1 MALNISFDDALHNL
15 QKTGYTYNFIKL
27 NQYIY
32 CTDKNLNFKS
42 HELTIT
48 EKFRYENKY
57 DPSLNN
63 VLYAI
68 EAPEFGLKGF
78 LVN

>member
-1 MALNISFDDALHNL
+1 MALNLSFDDALHNL
-15 QKTGYTYNFIKL
+15 QKKGYTYNFIKL

-48 EKFRYENKY
+48 EKFRYENKFE
-57 DPSLNN
+57 PSLNN

-68 EAPEFGLKGF
+68 EAPEYGLKGF

>member
-1 MALNISFDDALHNL
+1 MALNISFNDALHNL
-15 QKTGYTYNFIKL
+15 QKKGYTYNFIKL

-32 CTDKNLNFKS
+32 CTDKKLNFKS

-48 EKFRYENKY
+48 EKFRYENKFE
-57 DPSLNN
+57 PSLNN

-68 EAPEFGLKGF
+68 EAPEYGLKGF

>member
-1 MALNISFDDALHNL
+1 M
-15 QKTGYTYNFIKL
+15 NFR
-27 NQYIY
+27 
-32 CTDKNLNFKS
+32 S

-48 EKFRYENKY
+48 EKFRYENKFE
-57 DPSLNN
+57 PGRNS

-68 EAPEFGLKGF
+68 ESPEYGLKGF

>member
-1 MALNISFDDALHNL
+1 MAWNVSINDALHNL
-15 QKTGYTYNFIKL
+15 QKKGYTYTFIKL

-32 CTDKNLNFKS
+32 CTDKKLNFKS

-48 EKFRYENKY
+48 EKFRYENKF

-68 EAPEFGLKGF
+68 EAPEYGLKGF

>member
-1 MALNISFDDALHNL
+1 M
-15 QKTGYTYNFIKL
+15 K
-27 NQYIY
+27 
-32 CTDKNLNFKS
+32 LNFKS

-48 EKFRYENKY
+48 EKFRYENKFE
-57 DPSLNN
+57 PSLNN

-68 EAPEFGLKGF
+68 EAPEYGLKGF